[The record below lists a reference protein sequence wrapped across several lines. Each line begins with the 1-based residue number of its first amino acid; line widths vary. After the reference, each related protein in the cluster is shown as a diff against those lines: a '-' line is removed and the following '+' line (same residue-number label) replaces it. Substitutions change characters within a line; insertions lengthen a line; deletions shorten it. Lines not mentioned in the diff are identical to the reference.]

1 MPMDISEKYPD
12 WKPERQDGFDIE
24 PLYINLGPSHP
35 AMHGTVK
42 MVAKLDG
49 ETVVSLDVQPGYLH
63 RCFEKTVEHKTWN
76 QVIPY
81 TDRLN
86 YVSPLINNMGYC
98 LAVEKLLGVQVP
110 ERCDYIRT
118 VMCELSRIGD
128 HLTCVGAG
136 AMELGALTAFLYFV
150 KAREYTWQLIEE
162 VTGARLTI
170 SYGRVGGLV
179 RDLPPNF
186 AERWAWIKAQVELNL
201 SEVSTLLNGNR
212 IFIDRMKDV
221 GVMPLERVLSYG
233 MTGPFA
239 RAAGFDYD
247 VRRDEPYFAY
257 DKVKFD
263 VPVRTEGDNWA
274 RYQVRLEEMRQSIR
288 IIDQALAQ
296 MPEGPIRVDDARVSL
311 PKKKDVYESIEGLMN
326 HFKLLMPGHGI
337 RPAQGE
343 VYAAVEGGNGELGF
357 WLVSDGGDRPW
368 RVRVR
373 PPCFPIMAGV
383 EELVLGYQVAD
394 IVPIF
399 GSVNMIGGEMDR

>member
-1 MPMDISEKYPD
+1 MPMDILAKYPD
-12 WKPERQDGFDIE
+12 WAAKREDGFDIE
-24 PLYINLGPSHP
+24 PMYINMGPSHP

-42 MVAKLDG
+42 MVLKLDG
-49 ETVVSLDVQPGYLH
+49 ETVVNIDVQIGYLH
-63 RCFEKTVEHKTWN
+63 RCFEKTVEHKNWN

-86 YVSPLINNMGYC
+86 YVSPLINNVGYC

-110 ERCDYIRT
+110 ERCDYIRM
-118 VMCELSRIGD
+118 VMSELSRIGD

-136 AMELGALTAFLYFV
+136 CMELGALTAFLYFI

-170 SYGRVGGLV
+170 SYGRVGGV
-179 RDLPPNF
+179 IRDLPANF
-186 AERWAWIKAQVELNL
+186 AERWAYCKQQIEENL
-201 SEVSTLLNGNR
+201 AEVTTLLNSNR
-212 IFIDRMKDV
+212 IFIDRMRDV
-221 GVMPLERVLSYG
+221 GVMPLDRVLSYG

-239 RAAGFDYD
+239 RASGFDYD
-247 VRRDEPYFAY
+247 LRRDEPYFAY

-263 VPVRTEGDNWA
+263 VPTRSGGDNWA
-274 RYQVRLEEMRQSIR
+274 RYEVRMEEMRQSVR
-288 IIDQALAQ
+288 IIDQALAL
-296 MPEGPIRVDDARVSL
+296 MPEGPIRVDDPRVSL
-311 PKKKDVYESIEGLMN
+311 PRKKEVYSNIEALMN

-337 RPAQGE
+337 RPDAGE

-357 WLVSDGGDRPW
+357 WLISDGSDRPW

-373 PPCFPIMAGV
+373 PPCFAIMSGV
-383 EELVLGYQVAD
+383 EELLLGEQVAD
-394 IVPIF
+394 IVPTF